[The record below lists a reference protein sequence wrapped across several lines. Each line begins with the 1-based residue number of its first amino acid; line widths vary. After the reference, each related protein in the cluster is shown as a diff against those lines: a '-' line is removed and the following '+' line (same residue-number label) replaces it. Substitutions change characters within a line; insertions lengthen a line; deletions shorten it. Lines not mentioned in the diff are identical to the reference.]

1 MKLEQI
7 EINDMGELEARLAT
21 NSDVLVEVLEEP
33 KRYKFFA
40 ASPDNGRDYSL
51 DELQKAVCGYIE
63 TVNVSDNDRLLVG
76 NEEGALRCL
85 PTNWVL
91 FDYCQKHSTPHMI
104 FGNVLITKKSRV
116 L

>member
-1 MKLEQI
+1 MKLEKI

-33 KRYKFFA
+33 KRYNFFA
-40 ASPDNGRDYSL
+40 ATPDNGRDYSL

-63 TVNVSDNDRLLVG
+63 TVNVSDNDRLLVV
-76 NEEGALRCL
+76 NEEGALRDL

-91 FDYCQKHSTPHMI
+91 FDYCQKHGIQVMT
-104 FGNVLITKKSRV
+104 FGNILITKYSRV